1 MSAPWHTV
9 AEDTEDTEDTEDERR
24 GTDDGP
30 LLSLLTKSS
39 GTTEAR
45 AQPVESSRAGARRR
59 GGGGDHAGGGGGG
72 GGGPGGPGGAQAP
85 RRATAW
91 WRAERLLPHG
101 LRAITFIPLVA
112 LALIL
117 AVLAWKAWPAIRF
130 NGFGFFTRTPWSVGN
145 TYAPIVTTNGVR
157 HPPLASYGALP
168 LIIGTVASS
177 AVALV
182 LAVPVAVGTAL
193 IVVEKLPPR
202 MSSAVGFCL
211 EVLAGVPSV
220 VFGLWGF
227 FTLGPFLSHD
237 IAPLW
242 ADHIPNVPVL
252 RFFRGPTGG
261 GEGLFTVGVVLAI
274 MILPI
279 IAATTRDLLRQVPRA
294 TVEGALALGM
304 TDAEALGAVTVPWV
318 RSGVIGASVLGL
330 GRALG
335 ETIAVAMVSGS
346 LIGANVH
353 SFYSSFNT
361 IAAAI
366 VNQLDGAQTDASGL
380 AISTLA
386 ELGLVLFV
394 ITLVANLGARLLV
407 RRVATTALPVGR
419 GI

>member
-1 MSAPWHTV
+1 MSAPWPTV
-9 AEDTEDTEDTEDERR
+9 AEDTEDVEDERR
-24 GTDDGP
+24 GTEDGP
-30 LLSLLTKSS
+30 LLSLLTKTSS
-39 GTTEAR
+39 VPDTR
-45 AQPVESSRAGARRR
+45 AEPVEPSAGSRR
-59 GGGGDHAGGGGGG
+59 GGGGSQSGGGHH
-72 GGGPGGPGGAQAP
+72 GGGPPAGAP
-85 RRATAW
+85 SSHRATSW

-101 LRAITFIPLVA
+101 LRGLTFIPLVA
-112 LALIL
+112 LVAIL
-117 AVLAWKAWPAIRF
+117 GVLVWKALPAIRF
-130 NGFGFFTRTPWSVGN
+130 NGFGFFTRTPWDVGN
-145 TYAPIVTTNGVR
+145 TYAPIVTTHGVR

-168 LIIGTVASS
+168 FVIGTLASS
-177 AVALV
+177 AIALV
-182 LAVPVAVGTAL
+182 LAVPVAIGTAL

-202 MSSAVGFCL
+202 ISSAVGFCL
-211 EVLAGVPSV
+211 EALAGVPSV
-220 VFGLWGF
+220 VYGLWGF

-237 IAPLW
+237 VAPLW
-242 ADHIPNVPVL
+242 ANHLPDVPVL
-252 RFFRGPTGG
+252 SFFRGPTYG

-294 TVEGALALGM
+294 TVEGAIALGM
-304 TDAEALGAVTVPWV
+304 TDSEALGVVTVPWI
-318 RSGVIGASVLGL
+318 RSGVIGACVLGL

-346 LIGANVH
+346 LVGANVH

-380 AISTLA
+380 ALSTLA
-386 ELGLVLFV
+386 ELGLVLLV
-394 ITLVANLGARLLV
+394 ITLLVNVGARLLV

>member
-1 MSAPWHTV
+1 VSAPWRTV
-9 AEDTEDTEDTEDERR
+9 AADAEDAEDERR
-24 GTDDGP
+24 GTEDGP
-30 LLSLLTKSS
+30 LLSLQTRFSAPS
-39 GTTEAR
+39 PAD
-45 AQPVESSRAGARRR
+45 AQPVDVSRDGARR
-59 GGGGDHAGGGGGG
+59 GGGGSDAGGGAGGGGGQDD
-72 GGGPGGPGGAQAP
+72 GGPHAP
-85 RRATAW
+85 IRATAW

-101 LRAITFIPLVA
+101 LRIITFIPLVA

-117 AVLAWKAWPAIRF
+117 GVLSWKAWPAIRF

-145 TYAPIVTTNGVR
+145 TYAPIVTTNGIR

-168 LIIGTVASS
+168 LIIGTLAS
-177 AVALV
+177 AAIALV

-202 MSSAVGFCL
+202 LSSAVGFCL

-237 IAPLW
+237 VAPLW
-242 ADHIPNVPVL
+242 ADHIPDVPVL

-304 TDAEALGAVTVPWV
+304 TDSEALGAVTVPWV

-353 SFYSSFNT
+353 SLYSSFNT

-394 ITLVANLGARLLV
+394 ITMIANLGARLLV

>member
-1 MSAPWHTV
+1 MSAPWPTV
-9 AEDTEDTEDTEDERR
+9 AEDTGDLEDERR

-30 LLSLLTKSS
+30 LLSLLTKTSS
-39 GTTEAR
+39 VPDAR
-45 AQPVESSRAGARRR
+45 AEPVEPSAGSRR
-59 GGGGDHAGGGGGG
+59 GGGGGSQSGGGHD
-72 GGGPGGPGGAQAP
+72 GGGPSPGGA
-85 RRATAW
+85 RSSHRATSW

-101 LRAITFIPLVA
+101 LRGLTFIPLVA
-112 LALIL
+112 LFAIL
-117 AVLAWKAWPAIRF
+117 GVLLWKALPAIRY
-130 NGFGFFTRTPWSVGN
+130 NGIGFFTHTQWNVGSS
-145 TYAPIVTTNGVR
+145 YAPIVTTNGIK

-168 LIIGTVASS
+168 FVIGTVGSS
-177 AVALV
+177 AIALV
-182 LAVPVAVGTAL
+182 LAVPVAIGTAL
-193 IVVEKLPPR
+193 VVVEKLPAR

-220 VFGLWGF
+220 VYGLWGF

-237 IAPLW
+237 VAPLW
-242 ADHIPNVPVL
+242 ADHLPDVPVL

-294 TVEGALALGM
+294 TVEGAIALGM
-304 TDAEALGAVTVPWV
+304 TDSEALGAVTVPWI
-318 RSGVIGASVLGL
+318 RSGVIGACVLGL

-335 ETIAVAMVSGS
+335 ETIAVAMVCGS
-346 LIGANVH
+346 LTGANVH

-380 AISTLA
+380 ALSTLA
-386 ELGLVLFV
+386 ELGLVLLV
-394 ITLVANLGARLLV
+394 ITVVVNVGARLLV